1 MGRTISQTGLSG
13 RVDGG
18 LTDLRCLREAAK
30 LDGRKTGLSRPME
43 KGRNEGGEKERER
56 EREREEEETD
66 FSTSLHLPLYK
77 CVARYLRSGN
87 RRRNGKRRSS
97 EEEIV
102 IEKSTTRGKV
112 VLRNLRQKWLYWF

>member
-56 EREREEEETD
+56 ERER
-66 FSTSLHLPLYK
+66 
-77 CVARYLRSGN
+77 G
-87 RRRNGKRRSS
+87 RRDRFLNQLAFAALQMRR
-97 EEEIV
+97 
-102 IEKSTTRGKV
+102 
-112 VLRNLRQKWLYWF
+112 